1 MLTLKPH
8 DPIWTPG
15 ALWQGKTAYILG
27 GGSSVNDEPDL
38 GLVPA
43 DTLISTNFGILLRP
57 DAAIE
62 IFRDDSFCEMALPE
76 LRAFKG
82 TVVTYHG
89 NSATRAHFPEAR
101 LFAVQIGG
109 ALSTEPGCLCGLF
122 TGHLA
127 INLALQLGAQRI
139 VLLGFDGGQRS
150 PVGAVH
156 FHRRYDSFERP
167 GKYHGWNGMMEDLSR
182 AVPRRFPGVEIVN
195 CSRATALTCFLY
207 QRLKA
212 CLP

>member
-89 NSATRAHFPEAR
+89 SVLMRTFSFRRLPRNSSTSVRCSRTLSKEAR
-101 LFAVQIGG
+101 VF
-109 ALSTEPGCLCGLF
+109 LSM
-122 TGHLA
+122 
-127 INLALQLGAQRI
+127 
-139 VLLGFDGGQRS
+139 S
-150 PVGAVH
+150 PK
-156 FHRRYDSFERP
+156 P
-167 GKYHGWNGMMEDLSR
+167 
-182 AVPRRFPGVEIVN
+182 
-195 CSRATALTCFLY
+195 
-207 QRLKA
+207 
-212 CLP
+212 